1 MASFSNYDLHQNKC
15 SQCGSTSNR
24 VYSRYQTKSNGKR
37 SLYQCRDCGAFYSET
52 TQTFLF
58 NLKTPLS
65 KIAMVLN
72 SRTEGMSFNATCRV
86 HHVSPH
92 TLRSWE
98 RKFADLKK
106 TLSLYS
112 LSQSFLSLIV
122 EGDELY
128 TRVNSNKPQELS
140 EGWTILLL
148 ERTSCFILE
157 LNCGEKDKAL
167 FLQAIERFVEFI
179 KCSDDIAL
187 LTDGERRYSAILF
200 EICHELLKTGK
211 PGRPKKVLP
220 EDVQVKLKNKG
231 NQSHKRGPKRE
242 KYQTPKPEHPNTTNQ
257 IDEKDIHANH
267 TEAQNASLRRKLS
280 SYRRRT
286 NTYAKTQEGLQRV
299 LDVYWCV
306 HNFVREHF
314 TLKAVPAA
322 KLGIIEE
329 PMTWKSIMSVKMTF

>member
-1 MASFSNYDLHQNKC
+1 MVSHSNYDPYQNKC
-15 SQCGSTSNR
+15 SKCGSASNR
-24 VYSRYQTKSNGKR
+24 VYSHYQTKSNGKR
-37 SLYQCRDCGAFYSET
+37 LLYQCRDCGAFYSET

-86 HHVSPH
+86 HHISPH

-98 RKFADLKK
+98 QKFADLKK

-112 LSQSFLSLIV
+112 ISQSFLSLIV

-148 ERTSCFILE
+148 ERSSRFIFE
-157 LNCGEKDKAL
+157 LNCGEKDRSL
-167 FLQAIERFVEFI
+167 FLKAIEAFVELI
-179 KCSDDIAL
+179 KGSDNVAL

-220 EDVQVKLKNKG
+220 EGVQVKLKNKG

-242 KYQTPKPEHPNTTNQ
+242 KYQTPKSEHPGTTNR
-257 IDEKDIHANH
+257 IDEKAIHANH
-267 TEAQNASLRRKLS
+267 TEAQNASFRRKLS
-280 SYRRRT
+280 PYRRRT
-286 NTYAKTQEGLQRV
+286 NTYAKTKQGLQRV
-299 LDVYWCV
+299 LDAYWCI

-314 TLKAVPAA
+314 TLKTTPAV
-322 KLGIIEE
+322 KLGIIEK
-329 PMTWKSIMSVKMTF
+329 PMTWKSIMSVKMIF